1 MCIHVVHFIWTIIV
15 NHFKISNLHRGV
27 PLAGWISGGDVFCWH
42 CHVQPQQ
49 VGMGFTQVEPCHLLL
64 ILDFMPAI
72 ETEHSCSFL
81 GLSSYISYFIIFCMG
96 MVAKIFF
103 CFPSL
108 SLVLSHWHDP
118 LTNAPRPTPQ
128 VLPALPGLP
137 GLVPPPV
144 LAGSPSWAERVLAH
158 GVCKICW
165 HWTNEYTIE
174 NVVPWFCLDVTDDL
188 YSLYILVAVNIEIS
202 KFAIGFL
209 GSDCCGVANG

>member
-103 CFPSL
+103 FVFPLSL
-108 SLVLSHWHDP
+108 SRSEP
-118 LTNAPRPTPQ
+118 LAWSTDKRPTADATGATGATGATRAGAATGTGRQ
-128 VLPALPGLP
+128 SFLGR
-137 GLVPPPV
+137 
-144 LAGSPSWAERVLAH
+144 AGSSSR
-158 GVCKICW
+158 GM
-165 HWTNEYTIE
+165 
-174 NVVPWFCLDVTDDL
+174 
-188 YSLYILVAVNIEIS
+188 
-202 KFAIGFL
+202 
-209 GSDCCGVANG
+209 